1 MTFALSL
8 SAAISAQYTGARL
21 IETQQSNILAN
32 YGISLSDGAGVNQAQ
47 KLWSDRRTLAT
58 GVGESLDL
66 NGVLVDGLGNTL
78 ALTVIK
84 GIIISASASNTTV
97 LTVGNIANGLATIL
111 GIATQSLTLQPGE
124 LLMKITPA
132 AAGYA
137 VTAATADLLRV
148 VNAAGASATYDI
160 IIIGV

>member
-84 GIIISASASNTTV
+84 GIIISAAAANTTT
-97 LTVGNIANGLATIL
+97 LTIGNIANGLATIL

-124 LLMKITPA
+124 LLMKITPS